1 MKWLSSP
8 CKKLSARRLLLSS
21 LEESATVINEKITTG
36 VSPVREGRNMS
47 SANIVVLGNTNV
59 DLTAYLPHEIEEGET
74 LIAKDFKIGL
84 GGKGANQAVAAQR
97 GGGRVSF
104 IGRIGTD
111 SFGELMLEGLS
122 KEDLDLTHVERGPG
136 DSANATIW
144 VQENGANRIAVF
156 LGESANIHP
165 EDVSIA
171 VLAHTSAKYFISQL
185 ELGQEVVVA
194 GLKAAK
200 KLNLTTILNIAP
212 YSPVDSEILRDTD
225 WLIAN
230 EVEIVALLDSQGLDL
245 PEDVSIDGIKD
256 LLPTWSITL
265 GVNLIVTLGSSGA
278 VGVTQN
284 SEAVFVEAPKVGAVD
299 TVGAGDCFVG
309 FFVAALNKG
318 LDWDKAIQ
326 WGVMAASESVQK
338 PGAQASYPH
347 GKDINSPN

>member
-1 MKWLSSP
+1 
-8 CKKLSARRLLLSS
+8 
-21 LEESATVINEKITTG
+21 
-36 VSPVREGRNMS
+36 MS

-104 IGRIGTD
+104 IGRVGTD
-111 SFGELMLEGLS
+111 SFGDLMLEGLS
-122 KEDLDLTHVERGPG
+122 KEDLDLTNVEKGPG

-156 LGESANIHP
+156 LGESANMDP
-165 EDVSIA
+165 QDVSKS
-171 VLAHTSAKYFISQL
+171 VSSHTSAKYYISQL
-185 ELGQEVVVA
+185 ELSHQVVIA

-200 KLNLTTILNIAP
+200 KLDLITILNIAP
-212 YSPVDSEILRDTD
+212 YSPVGSEMLQDTD

-230 EVEIVALLDSQGLDL
+230 EVEIDALLESKGLKL
-245 PEDVSIDGIKD
+245 PENISIDGLKQ
-256 LLPTWSITL
+256 LLPSWSNAL

-278 VGVTQN
+278 IGATEAG
-284 SEAVFVEAPKVGAVD
+284 EAVFVEAPKVEAVD

-318 LDWDKAIQ
+318 LDWEKAIHL
-326 WGVMAASESVQK
+326 GVVAASESVQK
-338 PGAQASYPH
+338 PGAQASYPYSAEL
-347 GKDINSPN
+347 NAPN

>member
-1 MKWLSSP
+1 
-8 CKKLSARRLLLSS
+8 
-21 LEESATVINEKITTG
+21 
-36 VSPVREGRNMS
+36 MS

-104 IGRIGTD
+104 IGRVGTD
-111 SFGELMLEGLS
+111 SFGALMLDGLS
-122 KEDLDLTHVERGPG
+122 KEDLDLTNVEQGPG

-156 LGESANIHP
+156 LGESANIDPQH
-165 EDVSIA
+165 VSKS
-171 VLAHTSAKYFISQL
+171 VSSHNSAKYYISQL
-185 ELGQEVVVA
+185 ELSNQVVVA

-200 KLNLTTILNIAP
+200 KLDLITVLNIAP
-212 YSPVDSEILRDTD
+212 YSPVDSEMLRDTD

-230 EVEIVALLDSQGLDL
+230 EVEIDALLESKGLKL
-245 PEDVSIDGIKD
+245 PENISLDGFKE
-256 LLPTWSITL
+256 LLPSWSNTL

-278 VGVTQN
+278 IGATQA
-284 SEAVFVEAPKVGAVD
+284 SDAVFVEAPKVEAMD

-309 FFVAALNKG
+309 FFVAALNRG
-318 LDWDKAIQ
+318 LDWEKAIHM
-326 WGVMAASESVQK
+326 GVMAASKSVQK
-338 PGAQASYPH
+338 PGAQASYPYSS
-347 GKDINSPN
+347 DLNTPN